1 MEHEAHP
8 RANDS
13 TRSVTH
19 PASSS
24 CSSSSLGSSGRSAE
38 ARLLQETVRA
48 RLQGKKHTVLANEP
62 LTTSTTGI
70 YEKLAVKAGSGA
82 LLRQAA
88 GWQLYLSS
96 RFRKQLMVSRHLLMS
111 IGSLSLQL
119 IKLVAKQLGALW
131 RHRYMRAV
139 RWRVY
144 RSFCD
149 IAQLLL
155 RQLKRLGIFLRQVIV
170 RALGPELTQAFTQL
184 FTSIF
189 GLVAALVL
197 LARCLV
203 QQWIYPALHHC
214 MLFLQ
219 RCYRYLQKRTTERNA
234 VREHTTSVP
243 RASVRCATWSPGK
256 ETTPINRMVVEHYKL
271 VEASSCHWPEYN
283 DDDSGD
289 TGGGG
294 GLRTLHA
301 TVPSDSRPRASAPSW
316 SAVAD
321 QVQGG
326 TTTSAEASLRPHS
339 LPRRFKRRKERAI
352 LQLIDLDD
360 TSL

>member
-24 CSSSSLGSSGRSAE
+24 CSASSLGSSGRSAE

-155 RQLKRLGIFLRQVIV
+155 RQLKRLGTNANGSGFGNKRIGTV
-170 RALGPELTQAFTQL
+170 R
-184 FTSIF
+184 
-189 GLVAALVL
+189 
-197 LARCLV
+197 R
-203 QQWIYPALHHC
+203 
-214 MLFLQ
+214 
-219 RCYRYLQKRTTERNA
+219 
-234 VREHTTSVP
+234 
-243 RASVRCATWSPGK
+243 
-256 ETTPINRMVVEHYKL
+256 
-271 VEASSCHWPEYN
+271 
-283 DDDSGD
+283 
-289 TGGGG
+289 
-294 GLRTLHA
+294 
-301 TVPSDSRPRASAPSW
+301 
-316 SAVAD
+316 
-321 QVQGG
+321 
-326 TTTSAEASLRPHS
+326 
-339 LPRRFKRRKERAI
+339 
-352 LQLIDLDD
+352 
-360 TSL
+360 